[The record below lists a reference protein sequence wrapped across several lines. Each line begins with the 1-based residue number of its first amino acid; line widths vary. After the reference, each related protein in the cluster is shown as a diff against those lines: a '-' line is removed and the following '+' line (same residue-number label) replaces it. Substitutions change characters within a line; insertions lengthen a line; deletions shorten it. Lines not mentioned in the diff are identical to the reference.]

1 MSGEWCMN
9 WKETDEGD
17 KEIILKDN
25 WDAIISTRTLMS
37 HFDIDYEK
45 EIRLLKKEQQEL
57 MEEEKRREYPKVES
71 SWDLL

>member
-1 MSGEWCMN
+1 MN
-9 WKETDEGD
+9 WKETDGS

-25 WDAIISTRTLMS
+25 WDAIISTRTLMR
-37 HFDIDYEK
+37 HFGIDYER
-45 EIRLLKKEQQEL
+45 EIKLLIEEQQEL

>member
-1 MSGEWCMN
+1 MN
-9 WKETDEGD
+9 WKETDGS

-25 WDAIISTRTLMS
+25 WSEIISHRTLMR
-37 HFDIDYEK
+37 HFGIDYER
-45 EIRLLKKEQQEL
+45 EIKLLIEEQQEL

>member
-1 MSGEWCMN
+1 MN
-9 WKETDEGD
+9 WKETDGS

-37 HFDIDYEK
+37 HFGIDYEK
-45 EIRLLKKEQQEL
+45 EIKLLKKEQEGL
-57 MEEEKRREYPKVES
+57 IEEEKRREYPKVES